1 MIIIT
6 IILLLLLIIIII
18 IIVMVTMIIIMIMMM
33 MIIIIIIILKTRII
47 GAFAQGT
54 LTHYVGPSQALC
66 PKLDFLVK
74 AFMYCKHHC
83 QFPIM
88 LSSYMKATLS
98 QSKTCNDVITC
109 YFFPSHIA

>member
-6 IILLLLLIIIII
+6 IIIIIII
-18 IIVMVTMIIIMIMMM
+18 TIIIIVIVTMIIIMIMMM
-33 MIIIIIIILKTRII
+33 IIIIIILKTRII

-66 PKLDFLVK
+66 PKLDILVK

-88 LSSYMKATLS
+88 LSSCMKATLS